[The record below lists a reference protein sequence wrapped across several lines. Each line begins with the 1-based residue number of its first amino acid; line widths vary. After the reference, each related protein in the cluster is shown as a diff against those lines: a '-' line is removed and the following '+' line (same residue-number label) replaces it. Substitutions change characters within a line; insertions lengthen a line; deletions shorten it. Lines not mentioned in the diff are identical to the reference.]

1 MMGIPTVMIV
11 EDIEASGRMQAGM
24 ILAMM
29 RTVGKTRRTR
39 RTTTRIVPPPDRI
52 LRRVGNDVHRVS
64 RGICCNTRVGPPL
77 SVVALVL
84 VQ

>member
-1 MMGIPTVMIV
+1 MMGIPIKMIV

-24 ILAMM
+24 ILAMTK
-29 RTVGKTRRTR
+29 TVGKTRRTR
-39 RTTTRIVPPPDRI
+39 QTMTIVPPPDRI
-52 LRRVGNDVHRVS
+52 LHRVGNDVHRVS